1 MKLINPTI
9 YIVTLPVLSRTKTYK
24 FHHRYSPSELIEI
37 EEGLKVEKLLNF
49 SFKGQVIQTK
59 KKSYELHAKLKATI
73 IQNCVITWKPV
84 KTVIDEKVER
94 HYIEEHEENNTENES
109 LDINSKD
116 TELIQ
121 RELNIGVVALES
133 LSLGIPDYP
142 RKKNVQFDGV
152 TITSKGLKPFD
163 KSLGNP
169 FSVLKNFPIK

>member
-1 MKLINPTI
+1 MKLGNLTI
-9 YIVTLPVLSRTKTYK
+9 YIVTLPVLSRTKIYK
-24 FHHRYSPSELIEI
+24 FHHIYSPSELIEI

-49 SFKGQVIQTK
+49 SFKGRVTQTK

-73 IQNCVITWKPV
+73 IQNCVISWKPI
-84 KTVIDEKVER
+84 KTVIDDEVER
-94 HYIEEHEENNTENES
+94 YYTEDHIETYIENES

-116 TELIQ
+116 IELIQ
-121 RELNIGVVALES
+121 RELNIGAVALES

-152 TITSKGLKPFD
+152 TITSKGLKPLD

-169 FSVLKNFPIK
+169 FLVLKDFSIK